1 MLLTIGLEIHIK
13 LNTPN
18 KMFCQCQN
26 EQNFETL
33 TPNTHI
39 CPVCTAQPGALPTL
53 SKEVVEKALILGK
66 VLNCKVNEYSQFDR
80 KSYFYPDLPMGYQI
94 TQLYKPTNVQGQV
107 SFFLNNYT
115 QEKTV
120 HILDAHMENDT
131 AKMIHN
137 GSSALLDF
145 NRAGTPLVEIV
156 TNPDFSS
163 TDEVVEFLKELQR
176 LMRYNDISDA
186 DMEKGQMRC
195 DVNISVRKN
204 ESEPLGTR
212 AEIKNINSFGM
223 VKRAIEHEQARQEAI
238 YEKWETFSQQTRG
251 RDDTKGESYL
261 MRSKEDALDY
271 RFFPEPDLPQL
282 HIDEEI
288 MKRLSEQKVEIP
300 YSIIKTFKEDYGFNK
315 EYINALIG
323 DKEMLYYF
331 QKSLIHLTSSE
342 DSSSEIPAKL
352 VAKRICWPIGAWMNE
367 QMKTIQELPFS
378 QDAFGKF
385 LEIAQEGKIMES
397 QLKIIMDEMLATGKN
412 PEEIIKEKWFDAPS
426 MDPNELESIVDTVL
440 QENASIVEQYKW
452 GKTTTM
458 GFFVGQVM
466 KKTWGKVNPKA
477 AQEVIEKKLQ
487 A

>member
-1 MLLTIGLEIHIK
+1 
-13 LNTPN
+13 
-18 KMFCQCQN
+18 
-26 EQNFETL
+26 
-33 TPNTHI
+33 
-39 CPVCTAQPGALPTL
+39 
-53 SKEVVEKALILGK
+53 
-66 VLNCKVNEYSQFDR
+66 
-80 KSYFYPDLPMGYQI
+80 MGYQI
-94 TQLYKPTNVQGQV
+94 TQLYKPTNIQGQV

-195 DVNISVRKN
+195 DVNISVRKS
-204 ESEPLGTR
+204 ESNPLGTR

-238 YEKWETFSQQTRG
+238 YEKGESFSQQTRG
-251 RDDTKGESYL
+251 RDDAKGESYL

-300 YSIIKTFKEDYGFNK
+300 YTIIKTFKEDYGFNK

-323 DKEMLYYF
+323 DKNILNYF
-331 QKSLIHLTSSE
+331 TSCLSSFTKGGDPTGSE
-342 DSSSEIPAKL
+342 DLAKQI
-352 VAKRICWPIGAWMNE
+352 AKRICWPIGARMNE

-378 QDAFGKF
+378 QETFEKF
-385 LEIAQEGKIMES
+385 LEVAQEGKIMES

-412 PEEIIKEKWFDAPS
+412 PEEIIKEKWFDAPN
-426 MDPNELESIVDTVL
+426 MDQNELESIVDTVL

-487 A
+487 Q

>member
-1 MLLTIGLEIHIK
+1 
-13 LNTPN
+13 
-18 KMFCQCQN
+18 MFCQCQN

-39 CPVCTAQPGALPTL
+39 CPVCTGQPGALPTL
-53 SKEVVEKALILGK
+53 SEEVLHKALLLGK
-66 VLNCKVNEYSQFDR
+66 VLHCKINEYSQFDR

-94 TQLYKPTNVQGQV
+94 TQLYKPTNIQGQV

-195 DVNISVRKN
+195 DVNISVRKS
-204 ESEPLGTR
+204 ESNPLGTR

-238 YEKWETFSQQTRG
+238 YEKGESFSQQTRG
-251 RDDTKGESYL
+251 RDDAKGESYL

-300 YSIIKTFKEDYGFNK
+300 YTIIKTFKEDYGFNK

-323 DKEMLYYF
+323 DKNILNYF
-331 QKSLIHLTSSE
+331 TSCLSSFTKGGDPTGSE
-342 DSSSEIPAKL
+342 DLAKQI
-352 VAKRICWPIGAWMNE
+352 AKRICWPIGARMNE

-378 QDAFGKF
+378 QETFEKF
-385 LEIAQEGKIMES
+385 LEVAQEGKIMES

-412 PEEIIKEKWFDAPS
+412 PEEIIKEKWFDAPN
-426 MDPNELESIVDTVL
+426 MDQNELESIVDTVL

-487 A
+487 Q

>member
-94 TQLYKPTNVQGQV
+94 TQLYTPTNVQGQV

-115 QEKTV
+115 EEKTV
-120 HILDAHMENDT
+120 HILEAHMENDT

-204 ESEPLGTR
+204 ESDPLGTR

-238 YEKWETFSQQTRG
+238 YEKGETFSQQTRG
-251 RDDTKGESYL
+251 RDDAKGESYL

-282 HIDEEI
+282 RINDETL
-288 MKRLSEQKVEIP
+288 KRLSEQEVEIP
-300 YSIIKTFKEDYGFNK
+300 YTIIKTFKEDYGFNK

-323 DKEMLYYF
+323 DKEVLHYF
-331 QKSLIHLTSSE
+331 NAMIAANK
-342 DSSSEIPAKL
+342 DAKQG
-352 VAKRICWPIGAWMNE
+352 AKRIC
-367 QMKTIQELPFS
+367 
-378 QDAFGKF
+378 
-385 LEIAQEGKIMES
+385 
-397 QLKIIMDEMLATGKN
+397 
-412 PEEIIKEKWFDAPS
+412 
-426 MDPNELESIVDTVL
+426 
-440 QENASIVEQYKW
+440 
-452 GKTTTM
+452 
-458 GFFVGQVM
+458 
-466 KKTWGKVNPKA
+466 
-477 AQEVIEKKLQ
+477 
-487 A
+487 